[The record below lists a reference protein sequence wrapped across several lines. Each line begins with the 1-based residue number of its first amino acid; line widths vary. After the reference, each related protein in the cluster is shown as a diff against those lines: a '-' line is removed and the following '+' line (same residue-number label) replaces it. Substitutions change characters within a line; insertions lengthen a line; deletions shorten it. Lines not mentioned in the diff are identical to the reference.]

1 MSLFFNIQKP
11 NTKINFK
18 KYEENINPSSTC
30 NKLDPINLFNL
41 RLKNSP
47 IEFCNDSTTKHVC
60 FNNNKGKYNDL
71 LVYKNGLIC
80 IMENIIIDPN
90 QSKQTG
96 LIYNGPV
103 DKKNKGFPI
112 LLKGFFN
119 TKCKYK
125 KKHFTHNKLYDTYLN
140 SWDYNSNSV
149 DEHEKI
155 EELAPGKIIFL
166 LSRNQDSPN
175 IYHGNCEVIN
185 AISMLYLFNLSPED
199 VQVIFLESLVLEKDP
214 FYDIYK
220 NIISRGGEPIFIR
233 NLKKKYKIAKAIH
246 IPIIWDSTA
255 FTRLKSIKC
264 DQMAK
269 TYKLYNDLIDKY
281 LKIQIFRDNIY
292 VNKEIA
298 YYPSKT
304 IKNIE
309 KNIKFK
315 KTVTIIWR
323 RVWPKGRKGQF
334 RILYNGKQLAD
345 KLASKLPDKFLIRLV
360 DTAELSISEQISL
373 MKSTDYLVGIHGA
386 GLALSI
392 FLPNNSILHEVSHIK
407 KNRLLI
413 IMSLMS
419 GHITYS
425 NIIKAKIN
433 HNDGNENVSF
443 DANKFYKSV
452 LSHMRQNNYFK

>member
-1 MSLFFNIQKP
+1 
-11 NTKINFK
+11 
-18 KYEENINPSSTC
+18 
-30 NKLDPINLFNL
+30 
-41 RLKNSP
+41 
-47 IEFCNDSTTKHVC
+47 
-60 FNNNKGKYNDL
+60 
-71 LVYKNGLIC
+71 
-80 IMENIIIDPN
+80 
-90 QSKQTG
+90 
-96 LIYNGPV
+96 
-103 DKKNKGFPI
+103 
-112 LLKGFFN
+112 
-119 TKCKYK
+119 
-125 KKHFTHNKLYDTYLN
+125 
-140 SWDYNSNSV
+140 
-149 DEHEKI
+149 
-155 EELAPGKIIFL
+155 
-166 LSRNQDSPN
+166 
-175 IYHGNCEVIN
+175 
-185 AISMLYLFNLSPED
+185 
-199 VQVIFLESLVLEKDP
+199 
-214 FYDIYK
+214 
-220 NIISRGGEPIFIR
+220 
-233 NLKKKYKIAKAIH
+233 
-246 IPIIWDSTA
+246 
-255 FTRLKSIKC
+255 
-264 DQMAK
+264 MAK

-281 LKIQIFRDNIY
+281 LKIQTFRDNIY

-334 RILYNGKQLAD
+334 RVLYNGKQLAD